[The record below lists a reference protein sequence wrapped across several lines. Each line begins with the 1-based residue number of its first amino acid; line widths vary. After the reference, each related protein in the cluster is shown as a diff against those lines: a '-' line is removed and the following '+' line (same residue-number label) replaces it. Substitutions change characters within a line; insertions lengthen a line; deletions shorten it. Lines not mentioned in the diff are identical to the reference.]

1 MVVRYIAETEKER
14 FIRKEVESML
24 LEQEIK
30 TIEQEAQL
38 AIKHLRKIEEIA
50 ENKDNNVAFLAS
62 VRISDI
68 EKIVKCAN
76 IKLT

>member
-1 MVVRYIAETEKER
+1 
-14 FIRKEVESML
+14 ML